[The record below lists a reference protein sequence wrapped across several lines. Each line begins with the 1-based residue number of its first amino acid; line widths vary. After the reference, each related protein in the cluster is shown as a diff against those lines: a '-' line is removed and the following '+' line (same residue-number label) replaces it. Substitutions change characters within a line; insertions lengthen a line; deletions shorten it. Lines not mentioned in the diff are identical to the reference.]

1 MTMPRSDEDGHGLR
15 AALHAV
21 AISGALIGG
30 LFSVMEGGWDGSRP
44 RGLAKM
50 LALLCTPGV
59 LVGVWV
65 RNKLKV
71 PNSQ

>member
-1 MTMPRSDEDGHGLR
+1 LIDAPETFSYSAIGV
-15 AALHAV
+15 AV
-21 AISGALIGG
+21 AVVISGALIGG

-44 RGLAKM
+44 RGMAKM

-59 LVGVWV
+59 LVGLWV
-65 RNKLKV
+65 RNKFKV